1 MYNREHLAR
10 QLHCS
15 PLPSDNPKLYHST
28 PASSQQTPNLRPNPL
43 PPNMATDD
51 NAQSL
56 EKRYRAAMNGTN
68 KNKTVREL
76 KELLL
81 EDQLPISH
89 RLIAH
94 AALARGVDDWFQRE
108 EHHLAA
114 EQVYSEISA
123 EVVSTSEGHE
133 MGKRN
138 FGPIRAR
145 LDELAEYQRHED
157 PGLRAAEEPTT
168 GPTKNGKT
176 TEE

>member
-1 MYNREHLAR
+1 
-10 QLHCS
+10 
-15 PLPSDNPKLYHST
+15 
-28 PASSQQTPNLRPNPL
+28 
-43 PPNMATDD
+43 MATDD

-68 KNKTVREL
+68 KNKTAREL

-108 EHHLAA
+108 EHRLAA

-123 EVVSTSEGHE
+123 EVVSTVEGHE
-133 MGKRN
+133 IGKRN
-138 FGPIRAR
+138 VGPIRAK
-145 LDELAEYQRHED
+145 LDELAEYQCRED
-157 PGLRAAEEPTT
+157 PGPRAAEEPTT
-168 GPTKNGKT
+168 EPAKDGQITR
-176 TEE
+176 E

>member
-1 MYNREHLAR
+1 MKQTGSKQLSCIIESTLHDNFTAVTCLATT
-10 QLHCS
+10 QS
-15 PLPSDNPKLYHST
+15 YTIPLRDFRSNTQPQTKPL
-28 PASSQQTPNLRPNPL
+28 AS
-43 PPNMATDD
+43 NMATND
-51 NAQSL
+51 NNIQSI

-68 KNKTVREL
+68 KNKTVQEL

-94 AALARGVDDWFQRE
+94 AALARGVDGWFQRE

-133 MGKRN
+133 IGKRN
-138 FGPIRAR
+138 FGPIRAHSC
-145 LDELAEYQRHED
+145 EA
-157 PGLRAAEEPTT
+157 G
-168 GPTKNGKT
+168 
-176 TEE
+176 